1 MPPVQALPL
10 GKTLGTSLLLGY
22 FWKLLMILF
31 AFPMT
36 SKVPLPQT
44 PPPAIHAQLPCPPLP
59 RETESKEIE
68 VRETP
73 PPSVLPPAPWYV
85 SDVFHNKKR
94 TKDMC
99 PVAPSSVSVYFP
111 KQWG

>member
-1 MPPVQALPL
+1 MSIRRHPANPRSGSLYASSLEVPPVQALPL

-44 PPPAIHAQLPCPPLP
+44 PPPAIHAQLPCPLLP
-59 RETESKEIE
+59 RETASEE
-68 VRETP
+68 VEDSRHHPLHAPGCSLVCERC
-73 PPSVLPPAPWYV
+73 LP
-85 SDVFHNKKR
+85 
-94 TKDMC
+94 
-99 PVAPSSVSVYFP
+99 
-111 KQWG
+111 